1 MTITNKQFM
10 NKIIKTIVYSFGILS
25 SAGIVNAFGYF
36 RNSDMYDFMGMSG
49 FGMFVGFGVAAVLI
63 GVLLFVFWLWMLVD
77 CLKRDF
83 KKDVEK
89 VAWILVMIFLHIL
102 GAIIYYFVVKAGDKK
117 VWKEKKK

>member
-1 MTITNKQFM
+1 MK
-10 NKIIKTIVYSFGILS
+10 KILRIVNFALALLSAIGI
-25 SAGIVNAFGYF
+25 ANAFGYW
-36 RNSDMYDFMGMSG
+36 NSDMYDFVGMPG

-83 KKDVEK
+83 NKDVEK

-102 GAIIYYFVVKAGDKK
+102 GAIIYYFVVKANDKNI
-117 VWKEKKK
+117 KKKK